1 MKFSDNINPAAKKQ
15 ETLPVLLP
23 IVGVTLRPISG
34 LSRKRGSAA
43 GFSVAKRPH
52 RVRLSAG
59 YDLNPGSAGARV
71 GENAGG
77 GLAVYPP
84 STASLSFMGLGA
96 QNGSEFYLQ
105 LNAIVEAVIRVSSL
119 TLN

>member
-1 MKFSDNINPAAKKQ
+1 MKTSDNINPAAKKQ
-15 ETLPVLLP
+15 ENLPVLLP
-23 IVGVTLRPISG
+23 VAGVTLCPISG

-59 YDLNPGSAGARV
+59 YDLNPGSAGAGV

-84 STASLSFMGLGA
+84 SPPSLLPLRLGA
-96 QNGSEFYLQ
+96 QNGSESELK
-105 LNAIVEAVIRVSSL
+105 L
-119 TLN
+119 TPLWKW